1 MTSHEEE
8 HNGIANAAQR
18 PHSFDLTLELERQ
31 LDNESL
37 PNSPRGARPQSLDP
51 HVLASI
57 VTNLRLSL
65 AEVTKERDDLKLAL
79 DASQAKGH
87 GLSDELHRMTEKQ
100 ATMNEELDAARRK
113 SKDDDESITMLRSK
127 VEESRRGLMR
137 LQTQSRRASQA
148 SNMSIDL
155 SRASVSFGPPSS
167 KRASFTPL
175 TGSGASRMSAHRRI
189 SSVSDGNVAWSDPMQ
204 GDHSLP
210 PASPTSQTI
219 TLPDVTTSPPSA
231 HSRRFSG
238 LFGRV
243 PLPEDAEAPAKA
255 HSVEIEALRREVKT
269 LKDALEEARHELTE
283 STEAREASETCVSA
297 LRAFIAENNVGM
309 SLTGDRPAVPTTR
322 VDDGE
327 RKGSVSSGSGGTGR
341 WGFKLW
347 RAEGSGSA
355 GSATEMGISSASTR
369 GSSAS
374 APPGEP
380 LSKKLGGL
388 FGGRGS
394 GPSTATPPR
403 LQPPV
408 QEPMYN
414 GSDVSSL
421 ADSVEPVSP
430 VSEQPSIGVV
440 VQDGSASSSPDLGRR
455 AEEMK
460 TEDQPRDAG
469 RGRMGLE

>member
-1 MTSHEEE
+1 MSSHEEE
-8 HNGIANAAQR
+8 HNGIVDAAQR

-65 AEVTKERDDLKLAL
+65 AEATKERDDLKTAL
-79 DASQAKGH
+79 DASQAKER

-113 SKDDDESITMLRSK
+113 SKDDEESITMLRSK

-137 LQTQSRRASQA
+137 LQTQSRRVSQA

-189 SSVSDGNVAWSDPMQ
+189 SSVSDSNVAWSDPMQ
-204 GDHSLP
+204 GDQSLP

-219 TLPDVTTSPPSA
+219 TLPDVSTSPPPA

-243 PLPEDAEAPAKA
+243 PVPEDAEAPAKA
-255 HSVEIEALRREVKT
+255 HSVEIEALRQEVKI

-297 LRAFIAENNVGM
+297 LRAFIAENNVGL
-309 SLTGDRPAVPTTR
+309 SSAGKSTVPATR

-327 RKGSVSSGSGGTGR
+327 RKGSISSGSGGTGR

-369 GSSAS
+369 ASSTT

-440 VQDGSASSSPDLGRR
+440 VQDGSASSSPELGRS
-455 AEEMK
+455 AEGMK

-469 RGRMGLE
+469 QGRMGLE